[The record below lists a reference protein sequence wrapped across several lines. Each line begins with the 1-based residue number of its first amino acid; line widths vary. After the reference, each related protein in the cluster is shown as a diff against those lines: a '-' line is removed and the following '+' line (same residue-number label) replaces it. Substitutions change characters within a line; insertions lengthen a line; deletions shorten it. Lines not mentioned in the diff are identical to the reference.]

1 VNHRD
6 HILVD
11 CAVCCKPMGYHEEAD
26 DAVCNECNDMG
37 LNGQPLTETKKGSMY
52 DLI

>member
-1 VNHRD
+1 MNHRD

-26 DAVCNECNDMG
+26 DAVCNECNETT
-37 LNGQPLTETKKGSMY
+37 NTTNTKKGSMY

>member
-1 VNHRD
+1 MNHRD

-11 CAVCCKPMGYHEEAD
+11 CAVCCKPMGHHVETD
-26 DAVCNECNDMG
+26 DAVCNECNK
-37 LNGQPLTETKKGSMY
+37 TETKKGSMY

>member
-1 VNHRD
+1 MNHRD

-26 DAVCNECNDMG
+26 DAVCNECNETT
-37 LNGQPLTETKKGSMY
+37 NTKKGSMY